1 MGSRVLAE
9 YRPEEDALCWSEIVD
24 DRALWWIHGPAEG
37 EWYAVGELGAV
48 VHSVDGELS
57 REDVPT
63 EATLY
68 GVWAGDGEVWAV
80 GGTVATDEG
89 EIWRKADGAWSL
101 FAGGLPGVVFKVWK
115 RWMVGNEAGWY
126 RAGETAE
133 TLEARHP
140 QERLLTVRGESEED
154 AWAVGGSFS
163 SVVLRWREDAWEE
176 QETAGLGQPLNGV
189 WTAPGET
196 VWVAGMSGSQAYL
209 EDGAWKIPDFPLTGE
224 HYHAV
229 WKHGD
234 EALFLGGNLLSTAP
248 PYHGIIG
255 RHGPARGGL
264 EVSECQ

>member
-1 MGSRVLAE
+1 MGARVRVRLQL
-9 YRPEEDALCWSEIVD
+9 YRHHGVGA
-24 DRALWWIHGPAEG
+24 RA
-37 EWYAVGELGAV
+37 
-48 VHSVDGELS
+48 
-57 REDVPT
+57 R
-63 EATLY
+63 
-68 GVWAGDGEVWAV
+68 
-80 GGTVATDEG
+80 
-89 EIWRKADGAWSL
+89 
-101 FAGGLPGVVFKVWK
+101 
-115 RWMVGNEAGWY
+115 
-126 RAGETAE
+126 
-133 TLEARHP
+133 
-140 QERLLTVRGESEED
+140 VRPP
-154 AWAVGGSFS
+154 
-163 SVVLRWREDAWEE
+163 RWREDAWEE